1 MSRAG
6 GREPCN
12 YGERVLGAERR
23 VTQKPL
29 SRSVLG
35 MFSEAVL
42 VIYYCVMLP
51 PNPVAKTKI
60 IYYATVSIGK
70 ITERKKY

>member
-1 MSRAG
+1 
-6 GREPCN
+6 
-12 YGERVLGAERR
+12 
-23 VTQKPL
+23 
-29 SRSVLG
+29 